1 MLDYI
6 NYFYNLYPPL
16 LNKENDNYVF
26 FVGNEKYYLTPY
38 RRELSEIKDLVEL
51 NKRMVSSN
59 SLVHEII
66 INKFNEPI
74 SVISNEN
81 YVLLRVYVND
91 IKKIDINDIIY
102 MLNENVDLSG
112 LKSLLR
118 TNWVSLW
125 SNKVDYI
132 EYQMGHLIK
141 KYPFLNNTIDYYL
154 GLCENAITYIKNLKM
169 FSEYKIP
176 IGISHKRIT
185 KDATLFDLYNPLNLI
200 IDYKVRN
207 IAEYLKDAFFK
218 DEDVNY
224 ILNIVFKNFWFDKL
238 NLSLLVARLLY
249 PSYYFDL
256 FEEII
261 DKELDENIVFS
272 LTKKSSKYEE
282 FIDLIIKNCNLQNLQ
297 WLSR

>member
-51 NKRMVSSN
+51 NKRMISSN

-125 SNKVDYI
+125 SSKVDYI
-132 EYQMGHLIK
+132 EYQMGH
-141 KYPFLNNTIDYYL
+141 
-154 GLCENAITYIKNLKM
+154 
-169 FSEYKIP
+169 
-176 IGISHKRIT
+176 
-185 KDATLFDLYNPLNLI
+185 
-200 IDYKVRN
+200 
-207 IAEYLKDAFFK
+207 
-218 DEDVNY
+218 
-224 ILNIVFKNFWFDKL
+224 
-238 NLSLLVARLLY
+238 
-249 PSYYFDL
+249 
-256 FEEII
+256 
-261 DKELDENIVFS
+261 
-272 LTKKSSKYEE
+272 
-282 FIDLIIKNCNLQNLQ
+282 
-297 WLSR
+297 

>member
-51 NKRMVSSN
+51 NKRMISSN

-125 SNKVDYI
+125 SSKVDYI

-169 FSEYKIP
+169 FSDYKIP
-176 IGISHKRIT
+176 IGISHKRII

-207 IAEYLKDAFFK
+207 IAEYLKDVFFK

-261 DKELDENIVFS
+261 DKELDENIIFP

>member
-51 NKRMVSSN
+51 NKRMISSN

-125 SNKVDYI
+125 SSKVDYI

-169 FSEYKIP
+169 FSDYKIP
-176 IGISHKRIT
+176 IGISHKRII

-200 IDYKVRN
+200 LDYKVRN

-261 DKELDENIVFS
+261 DKELDENIIFP

>member
-51 NKRMVSSN
+51 NKRMISSN

-282 FIDLIIKNCNLQNLQ
+282 LIDLIIKNCNLQNLQ

>member
-51 NKRMVSSN
+51 NKRMISSN

-112 LKSLLR
+112 LKSVLR

-125 SNKVDYI
+125 SSKVDYI

-169 FSEYKIP
+169 FSDYKIP
-176 IGISHKRIT
+176 IGISHKRII

-261 DKELDENIVFS
+261 DKELDENIIFP

>member
-51 NKRMVSSN
+51 NKRMISSN

-74 SVISNEN
+74 SVISNVN

-125 SNKVDYI
+125 SSKVDYI

-169 FSEYKIP
+169 FSDYKIP
-176 IGISHKRIT
+176 IGISHKRII

-261 DKELDENIVFS
+261 DKELDENIIFP

>member
-51 NKRMVSSN
+51 NKRMISSN

-74 SVISNEN
+74 SVIFNEN

-125 SNKVDYI
+125 SSKVDYI

-169 FSEYKIP
+169 FSDYKIP
-176 IGISHKRIT
+176 IGISHKRII

-200 IDYKVRN
+200 LDYKVRN

-261 DKELDENIVFS
+261 DKELDENIIFP

>member
-51 NKRMVSSN
+51 NKRMISSN

-207 IAEYLKDAFFK
+207 IAEYLKDTFFK

>member
-51 NKRMVSSN
+51 NKRMICSN

-125 SNKVDYI
+125 SSKVDYI

-169 FSEYKIP
+169 FSDYKIP
-176 IGISHKRIT
+176 IGISHKRII

-261 DKELDENIVFS
+261 DKELDENIIFP

>member
-51 NKRMVSSN
+51 NKRMISSN

-125 SNKVDYI
+125 SSKVDYI
-132 EYQMGHLIK
+132 EYRMGHLIK
-141 KYPFLNNTIDYYL
+141 KYPFLKNTIDYYL

-169 FSEYKIP
+169 FSDYKIP
-176 IGISHKRIT
+176 IGISHKRII

-261 DKELDENIVFS
+261 DKELDENIILP

>member
-51 NKRMVSSN
+51 NKRMISSN

-207 IAEYLKDAFFK
+207 IAEYLKDVFFK

-261 DKELDENIVFS
+261 DKGLDENIVFS

>member
-51 NKRMVSSN
+51 NKRMISSN

-125 SNKVDYI
+125 SSKVDYI

-169 FSEYKIP
+169 FSDYKIP
-176 IGISHKRIT
+176 IGISHKRII

-261 DKELDENIVFS
+261 DKELDENIILP

-282 FIDLIIKNCNLQNLQ
+282 FIDLIFKNCNLQNLQ

>member
-16 LNKENDNYVF
+16 LNKENENYVF

-51 NKRMVSSN
+51 NKRMISSN

-125 SNKVDYI
+125 SSKVDYI

-169 FSEYKIP
+169 FSDYKIP
-176 IGISHKRIT
+176 IGISHKRII

-200 IDYKVRN
+200 LDYKVRN

-261 DKELDENIVFS
+261 DKELDENIIFP

>member
-51 NKRMVSSN
+51 NKRMISSN

-125 SNKVDYI
+125 SSKVDYI

-169 FSEYKIP
+169 FSDYKIP
-176 IGISHKRIT
+176 IGISHKRII

-261 DKELDENIVFS
+261 DKELDENIIFT
-272 LTKKSSKYEE
+272 LTKKSSK
-282 FIDLIIKNCNLQNLQ
+282 
-297 WLSR
+297 

>member
-51 NKRMVSSN
+51 NKRMISSN

-125 SNKVDYI
+125 SSKVDYI

-169 FSEYKIP
+169 FSDYKIP
-176 IGISHKRIT
+176 IGISHKRII

-200 IDYKVRN
+200 LDYKVRN

-224 ILNIVFKNFWFDKL
+224 ILNIVYKNFWFDKL

-261 DKELDENIVFS
+261 DKELDENIIFP

>member
-51 NKRMVSSN
+51 NKRMISSN

-125 SNKVDYI
+125 SSKVDYI

-169 FSEYKIP
+169 FSDYKIP
-176 IGISHKRIT
+176 IGISHKRII

-200 IDYKVRN
+200 LDYKVRN

-261 DKELDENIVFS
+261 DKELDENIILT

>member
-51 NKRMVSSN
+51 NKRMISSN

-125 SNKVDYI
+125 SSKVDYI

-169 FSEYKIP
+169 FSDYKIP
-176 IGISHKRIT
+176 IGISHKRII

-200 IDYKVRN
+200 LDYKVRN

-261 DKELDENIVFS
+261 DKELDENIIFL

>member
-51 NKRMVSSN
+51 NKRMISSN

-125 SNKVDYI
+125 SSKVDYI

-169 FSEYKIP
+169 FSDYKIP
-176 IGISHKRIT
+176 IGISHKRII

-200 IDYKVRN
+200 LDYKVRN

>member
-51 NKRMVSSN
+51 NKRMISSN

-261 DKELDENIVFS
+261 DKELNENIVFS

>member
-26 FVGNEKYYLTPY
+26 FVGNEKYCLTPY

-51 NKRMVSSN
+51 NKRMISSN

-125 SNKVDYI
+125 SSKVDYI

-169 FSEYKIP
+169 FSDYKIP
-176 IGISHKRIT
+176 IGISHKRII

-200 IDYKVRN
+200 LDYKVRN

-261 DKELDENIVFS
+261 DKELDENIILP

>member
-51 NKRMVSSN
+51 NKRMISSN

-125 SNKVDYI
+125 SSKVDYI

-169 FSEYKIP
+169 FSDYKIP
-176 IGISHKRIT
+176 IGISHKRII

-261 DKELDENIVFS
+261 DKELDENIIFP

-282 FIDLIIKNCNLQNLQ
+282 FIDLIIKNSNLQNLQ

>member
-51 NKRMVSSN
+51 NKRMISSN
-59 SLVHEII
+59 SLVLEII

-125 SNKVDYI
+125 SSKVDYI

-169 FSEYKIP
+169 FSDYKIP
-176 IGISHKRIT
+176 IGISHKRII

-261 DKELDENIVFS
+261 DKELDENIIFP

>member
-51 NKRMVSSN
+51 NKRMISSN

-125 SNKVDYI
+125 SSKVDYI

-169 FSEYKIP
+169 FSDYKIP
-176 IGISHKRIT
+176 IGISHKRII

-249 PSYYFDL
+249 ASYYFDL

-261 DKELDENIVFS
+261 DKELDENIIFP

>member
-16 LNKENDNYVF
+16 LNKENDNYVCF
-26 FVGNEKYYLTPY
+26 AGHEKYYLTPDS
-38 RRELSEIKDLVEL
+38 RELSEIKDLVEL
-51 NKRMVSSN
+51 NKRMISSN

-125 SNKVDYI
+125 SSKVDYI

-169 FSEYKIP
+169 FSDYKIP
-176 IGISHKRIT
+176 IGISHKRII

-261 DKELDENIVFS
+261 DKELDENIILP

>member
-125 SNKVDYI
+125 SSKVDYI

-169 FSEYKIP
+169 FSDYKIP
-176 IGISHKRIT
+176 IGISHKRII

-261 DKELDENIVFS
+261 DKELDENIIFP

>member
-16 LNKENDNYVF
+16 LNKENENYVF
-26 FVGNEKYYLTPY
+26 FVGDEKYYLTPY

-51 NKRMVSSN
+51 NKRMISSN

-125 SNKVDYI
+125 SSKVDYI

-169 FSEYKIP
+169 FSDYKIP
-176 IGISHKRIT
+176 IGISHKRII

-200 IDYKVRN
+200 LDYKVRN

-261 DKELDENIVFS
+261 DKELDENIIFP

>member
-1 MLDYI
+1 M
-6 NYFYNLYPPL
+6 
-16 LNKENDNYVF
+16 F

-51 NKRMVSSN
+51 NKRMISSN

-125 SNKVDYI
+125 SSKVDYI

-169 FSEYKIP
+169 FSDYKIP
-176 IGISHKRIT
+176 IGISHKRII

-261 DKELDENIVFS
+261 DKELDENIIFP

>member
-51 NKRMVSSN
+51 NKRMISSN

-125 SNKVDYI
+125 SSKVDYI

-169 FSEYKIP
+169 FSDYKIP
-176 IGISHKRIT
+176 IGISHKRII

-224 ILNIVFKNFWFDKL
+224 ILNTIFKNFWFDKL

-261 DKELDENIVFS
+261 DKELDENIIFP

>member
-51 NKRMVSSN
+51 NKRMISSN

-102 MLNENVDLSG
+102 N
-112 LKSLLR
+112 
-118 TNWVSLW
+118 
-125 SNKVDYI
+125 
-132 EYQMGHLIK
+132 IK
-141 KYPFLNNTIDYYL
+141 
-154 GLCENAITYIKNLKM
+154 
-169 FSEYKIP
+169 YK
-176 IGISHKRIT
+176 R
-185 KDATLFDLYNPLNLI
+185 
-200 IDYKVRN
+200 R
-207 IAEYLKDAFFK
+207 
-218 DEDVNY
+218 
-224 ILNIVFKNFWFDKL
+224 
-238 NLSLLVARLLY
+238 
-249 PSYYFDL
+249 
-256 FEEII
+256 EE
-261 DKELDENIVFS
+261 
-272 LTKKSSKYEE
+272 
-282 FIDLIIKNCNLQNLQ
+282 
-297 WLSR
+297 

>member
-51 NKRMVSSN
+51 NKRMISSN

-118 TNWVSLW
+118 TNWVALW

-169 FSEYKIP
+169 FSDYKIP

>member
-51 NKRMVSSN
+51 NKRMISSN

-118 TNWVSLW
+118 TNWVALW
-125 SNKVDYI
+125 SSKVDYI

-169 FSEYKIP
+169 FSDYKIP
-176 IGISHKRIT
+176 IGISHKRII

-200 IDYKVRN
+200 LDYKVRN

-261 DKELDENIVFS
+261 DKELDENIIFP

>member
-51 NKRMVSSN
+51 NKRMISSN

-125 SNKVDYI
+125 SSKVDYI

-169 FSEYKIP
+169 FSDYKIP
-176 IGISHKRIT
+176 IGISHKRII

-256 FEEII
+256 FEKII
-261 DKELDENIVFS
+261 DKELDENIIFP
-272 LTKKSSKYEE
+272 LTKKSSRYEE

>member
-51 NKRMVSSN
+51 NKRMISSN

-125 SNKVDYI
+125 SSKVDYI

-169 FSEYKIP
+169 FSDYKIP
-176 IGISHKRIT
+176 IGISHKRII

-261 DKELDENIVFS
+261 DKELDENIILP

>member
-51 NKRMVSSN
+51 NKRMISSN

-102 MLNENVDLSG
+102 MLNENVDLAG

-169 FSEYKIP
+169 FSDYKIP

>member
-51 NKRMVSSN
+51 NKRMISSN

>member
-16 LNKENDNYVF
+16 LNKENENYVF

-38 RRELSEIKDLVEL
+38 KRELSEIKDLVEL
-51 NKRMVSSN
+51 NKRMISNN

-169 FSEYKIP
+169 FSDYKIP

-218 DEDVNY
+218 DEDVNH
-224 ILNIVFKNFWFDKL
+224 ILNIIFKNFWFDKL

>member
-51 NKRMVSSN
+51 NKRMISSN

-91 IKKIDINDIIY
+91 MKRIDINDIIY

-200 IDYKVRN
+200 VDYKVRD

-218 DEDVNY
+218 GEDVNY

-261 DKELDENIVFS
+261 DKELDENIIFS

-282 FIDLIIKNCNLQNLQ
+282 FIDSIIKNCNLQNLQ

>member
-38 RRELSEIKDLVEL
+38 RRELSEINDLVEL
-51 NKRMVSSN
+51 NKRMISSN

-125 SNKVDYI
+125 SSKVDYI

-169 FSEYKIP
+169 FSDYKIP
-176 IGISHKRIT
+176 IGISHKRII

-261 DKELDENIVFS
+261 DKELDENIILP

>member
-51 NKRMVSSN
+51 NKRMISSN

-125 SNKVDYI
+125 SSKVYYI

-169 FSEYKIP
+169 FSDYKIP
-176 IGISHKRIT
+176 IGISHKRII